1 MWVIPRAYP
10 YSGPRLYA
18 ADKKAGVFVLGK
30 NFQPSL
36 MFVVK
41 KLVSTNFAPLMK
53 ASMALF
59 TTLHFLRNRPNKLD
73 CRIHIGCKGLPRTNT
88 LANGA
93 YL

>member
-1 MWVIPRAYP
+1 LWVIPRAFP

-41 KLVSTNFAPLMK
+41 KLVSANFAPLSNVSG
-53 ASMALF
+53 AIQ
-59 TTLHFLRNRPNKLD
+59 HFIFPHNL
-73 CRIHIGCKGLPRTNT
+73 
-88 LANGA
+88 
-93 YL
+93 